1 MSSNL
6 SREERFRA
14 LYSHE
19 TIYMPPFEAESTA
32 LEVCLGCSW
41 AKCRFCDFA
50 RDEFR
55 VNSDERIDHDLQ
67 ELSEIDPEC
76 TRMFF
81 LGENTFCLPAGKL
94 IEIMEKAKRALP
106 KITGFAM
113 YARVDDITRKTEEE
127 LRQLREAGLDTLH
140 IGVESGCNDVL
151 DYVNKG
157 ITAQDTIRE
166 TRRLDAAGI
175 FYHVTVVLG
184 LGGKSYSRF
193 HALETARL
201 INQIKAVG
209 VWCLKLHLF
218 EGTPLFRE
226 EKMGTFDMMTPYEI
240 LREEYIMLKNITAE
254 IYFADTT
261 VLDTYSLV
269 GMLPDTKDQ
278 LLSSMARLLATEGQ

>member
-1 MSSNL
+1 MSNTL

-14 LYSHE
+14 LYSSE
-19 TIYMPPFEAESTA
+19 TIYMPPFESESTA

-55 VNSDERIDHDLQ
+55 INSDERIDHDLK

-81 LGENTFCLPAGKL
+81 LGENTFCLPTAKL
-94 IEIMEKAKRALP
+94 LEIMAKAKAALP
-106 KITGFAM
+106 MLQGFAM
-113 YARVDDITRKTEEE
+113 YARIDDVTRKTDAELAE
-127 LRQLREAGLDTLH
+127 LRANGLDTLH
-140 IGVESGCNDVL
+140 IGLESGCNDVL
-151 DYVNKG
+151 QYVNKG

-175 FYHVTVVLG
+175 FYHVTVVPG
-184 LGGKSYSRF
+184 LGGRSYSRY

-201 INQIKAVG
+201 INQIKAIG
-209 VWCLKLHLF
+209 VWCLKLHLY
-218 EGTPLFRE
+218 EGTPLYRE
-226 EKMGTFDMMTPYEI
+226 AQMGIFDMMTPREI
-240 LREEYIMLKNITAE
+240 LKEEYIMLKNIDAE

-261 VLDTYSLV
+261 VLDAYSLI
-269 GMLPDTKDQ
+269 GPLPDTKDQ
-278 LLSSMARLLATEGQ
+278 LLSSMARLLASTPE

>member
-1 MSSNL
+1 M
-6 SREERFRA
+6 
-14 LYSHE
+14 
-19 TIYMPPFEAESTA
+19 
-32 LEVCLGCSW
+32 LE
-41 AKCRFCDFA
+41 
-50 RDEFR
+50 
-55 VNSDERIDHDLQ
+55 
-67 ELSEIDPEC
+67 
-76 TRMFF
+76 
-81 LGENTFCLPAGKL
+81 
-94 IEIMEKAKRALP
+94 
-106 KITGFAM
+106 
-113 YARVDDITRKTEEE
+113 
-127 LRQLREAGLDTLH
+127 
-140 IGVESGCNDVL
+140 
-151 DYVNKG
+151 YVNKG

-218 EGTPLFRE
+218 EGTPLYRE

>member
-1 MSSNL
+1 MSSEL
-6 SREERFRA
+6 SRKERFQA
-14 LYSHE
+14 LYSSE
-19 TIYMPPFEAESTA
+19 TIYMPPFEKESTA

-55 VNSDERIDHDLQ
+55 INSDERIDHDLK

-81 LGENTFCLPAGKL
+81 LGENTFCLPTAKL
-94 IEIMEKAKRALP
+94 MEIMEKAKKALP
-106 KITGFAM
+106 LLQGFAM
-113 YARVDDITRKTEEE
+113 YARIDDVARKSNEE
-127 LRQLREAGLDTLH
+127 LAQLRSCGLDTLH

-151 DYVNKG
+151 QYVNKG

-175 FYHVTVVLG
+175 FYHITVVLG

-193 HALETARL
+193 HAMETARL

-209 VWCLKLHLF
+209 VWCLKLHLY
-218 EGTPLFRE
+218 EGTPLHHE
-226 EKMGTFDMMTPYEI
+226 AEIGAFDTMTPYEV
-240 LREEYIMLKNITAE
+240 LREEYFMLQQITAP

-261 VLDTYSLV
+261 VLDKYSLI
-269 GMLPDTKDQ
+269 GPLPDTKDQ
-278 LLSSMARLLATEGQ
+278 LLAQMAQLLTMPE